1 MSGVCSGP
9 ASFKGFQQQDPKIL
23 WKAGGKFPSFSLAT
37 LFPISAKPWHVGQC
51 LGSPRARACR
61 MLNMGRDL
69 IFDFFL
75 GDFVVFSFGGFWVG
89 ICKVFVG
96 FRFRF
101 PGIYS
106 TLATLMLRFAAICD
120 TWVTYIKVGI

>member
-1 MSGVCSGP
+1 
-9 ASFKGFQQQDPKIL
+9 
-23 WKAGGKFPSFSLAT
+23 
-37 LFPISAKPWHVGQC
+37 
-51 LGSPRARACR
+51 